1 MPEKVYRLS
10 DFDFGLPGE
19 LLAEYPSEKR
29 DRSRLMVVYR
39 STQKIFH
46 HTFNEI
52 GEYLNQGDLLVLNN
66 TKVIPARLEARKEH
80 AKGKGARIKILLISP
95 VNEGAPGWKM
105 LLDPMRKIQ
114 EGTQL
119 FFSNGMTG
127 VVDRVYSEKEA
138 LVVFPE
144 ISGSEELRAKLFEI
158 GKMPLPPY
166 IKRKVRE
173 ADSERYQT
181 VFASR
186 EGALAAPTAGLH
198 FTEDL
203 FDHFAKMGVDK
214 AFLTLDIGMGTFNPI
229 YQEDLSEVKMHRES
243 FNIPGKTA
251 EKINN
256 LDPSKKILAVGTT
269 TLRALETASNDRGII
284 NSGPSHSELFIQPGY
299 QFKTYTA
306 LLTNFHTPQS
316 SLLMMISAYLGY
328 EFTREVYAEA
338 VKRKYRF
345 FSYGDAMLILN

>member
-10 DFDFGLPGE
+10 DFDFELPEE

-29 DRSRLMVVYR
+29 DHSRLMVVYR
-39 STQKIFH
+39 STQKIIH
-46 HTFNEI
+46 QTFSGI
-52 GEYLNQGDLLVLNN
+52 VEYLNQGDLLVLNN

-80 AKGKGARIKILLISP
+80 PKGKGARIKILLVNP
-95 VNEGAPGWKM
+95 VNGEAPGWNM

-114 EGTQL
+114 EGTRL

-127 VVDRVYSEKEA
+127 IVNKIYSEKEA

-144 ISGSEELRAKLFEI
+144 ISDSEELRSKLFEI

-166 IKRKVRE
+166 IKRKVTD

-181 VFASR
+181 VFAKQ

-198 FTEDL
+198 FTEEL
-203 FDHFAKMGVDK
+203 FNQLDKKGVNK

-229 YQEDLSEVKMHRES
+229 YREDLSEVKLHRES
-243 FNIPGKTA
+243 FNIPAKTTKA
-251 EKINN
+251 IHDMN
-256 LDPSKKILAVGTT
+256 PSKKIIAVGTT
-269 TLRALETASNDRGII
+269 TLRALETASDKNGLIS
-284 NSGPSHSELFIQPGY
+284 SGPSHSELFIKPGY
-299 QFKTYTA
+299 AFKTHTA
-306 LLTNFHTPQS
+306 LLTNFHTPRS

-328 EFTREVYAEA
+328 DFTRQVYAEA

-345 FSYGDAMLILN
+345 FSYGDAMLILD